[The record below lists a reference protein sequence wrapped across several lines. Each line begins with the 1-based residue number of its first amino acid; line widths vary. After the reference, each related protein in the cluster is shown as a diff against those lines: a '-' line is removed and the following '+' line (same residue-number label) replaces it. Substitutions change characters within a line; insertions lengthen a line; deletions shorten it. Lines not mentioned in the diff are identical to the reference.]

1 MITGIEHVAIASH
14 RPHEL
19 AAWYVETLGLTV
31 QSRSETG
38 QMLRT
43 PNGICLEV
51 IQAEGNSLSAPQLR
65 DQGLRHIA
73 LVVDDLP
80 ATYELFKSKGVS
92 FLSEP
97 FTSGENAVVFFYDP
111 EGNFLHLI
119 QRPVPLT

>member
-14 RPHEL
+14 HPHDL
-19 AAWYVETLGLTV
+19 AAWYVDTLGLTV
-31 QSRSETG
+31 SSRSETS

-51 IQAEGNSLSAPQLR
+51 IQSEGNPLPAPQLR

-73 LVVDDLP
+73 LVVDDFA
-80 ATYELFKSKGVS
+80 ATYELFKSKSVR

-97 FTSGENAVVFFYDP
+97 FLAGGNSVVFFTDP
-111 EGNFLHLI
+111 DGNFLHLI

>member
-14 RPHEL
+14 QPHDL
-19 AAWYVETLGLTV
+19 AAWYVDTLGLTV
-31 QSRSETG
+31 SSRSETS

-73 LVVDDLP
+73 LVVDDLA
-80 ATYELFKSKGVS
+80 ATYELFKSRNVR

-97 FTSGENAVVFFYDP
+97 FLAGGNSVVFFTDP

-119 QRPVPLT
+119 QRPVRLS

>member
-19 AAWYVETLGLTV
+19 AAWYVETLGFTV
-31 QSRSETG
+31 SSRSETSE
-38 QMLRT
+38 MLRT
-43 PNGICLEV
+43 PNGICMEV
-51 IQAEGNSLSAPQLR
+51 IQAEGNPSNSPNLR

-73 LVVDDLP
+73 LTVDDLP
-80 ATYELFKSKGVS
+80 ATYALFKSKGVH

-97 FTSGENAVVFFYDP
+97 FEAGGNGVVFFNDP

-119 QRPVPLT
+119 HRPVPLT